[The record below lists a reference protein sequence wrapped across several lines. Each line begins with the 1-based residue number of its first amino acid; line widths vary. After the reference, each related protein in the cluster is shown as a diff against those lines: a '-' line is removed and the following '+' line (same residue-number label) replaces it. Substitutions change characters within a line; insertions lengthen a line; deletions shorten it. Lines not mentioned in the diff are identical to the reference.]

1 MQRLYTHF
9 SSQSN
14 QTMTTNPIA
23 NHLQC
28 ADRELILDSP
38 VVMGVLNVTPDSFS
52 DGGLFTN
59 IDSALRQAEKMLA
72 DGALIIDIGGEST
85 RPGAESVSDA
95 EELDRVIPI
104 IEKLHQALDIVVS
117 VDTSKAIVMT
127 EAARAGAGM
136 INDVMALQGEGALR
150 AARETELPVCLMHMQ
165 GEPRTMQANP
175 EYDDV
180 VAEVKDFLLQ
190 RVEQCLQQGIKQEKI
205 VIDPGFGFGKTL
217 AHNISLF
224 KHLDELQALGFPVL
238 IGASRKTMIGQI
250 TGKDVDQRL
259 AGSVALA
266 TMVALKMAAL
276 KKASVNG
283 AAIIRVH
290 DVAETVDAIKIAHAL
305 T

>member
-1 MQRLYTHF
+1 
-9 SSQSN
+9 
-14 QTMTTNPIA
+14 MTTNPIA

-28 ADRELILDSP
+28 ADRELKLDSP
-38 VVMGVLNVTPDSFS
+38 VVMGILNVTPDSFS
-52 DGGLFTN
+52 DGGLFTS
-59 IDSALRQAEKMLA
+59 IEYALRQAEKMLA

-85 RPGAESVSDA
+85 RPGAQSVSDA

-104 IEKLHQALDIVVS
+104 IEKLHQELDIIVS

-165 GEPRTMQANP
+165 GQPRTMQANP

-180 VAEVKDFLLQ
+180 VAEVKAFLSQ

-224 KHLDELQALGFPVL
+224 KRLDEFQALGFPVL

-250 TGKDVDQRL
+250 TGKNVEQRL

-266 TMVALKMAAL
+266 TMLAVKMVFL
-276 KKASVNG
+276 NG
-283 AAIIRVH
+283 ASIIRVH
-290 DVAETVDAIKIAHAL
+290 DVAETVDAIKVAHAL
-305 T
+305 V